1 MLSLSDGTKKGLILG
16 STAVL
21 PRNLRLKSRA
31 SMLASLEVGIAAR
44 SDLLIIAHPKS
55 GNTWLKA
62 MLSRLYQVRFGFPEE
77 LLNKSDEY
85 ARRNPAVPRLAATNG
100 YYSYEG
106 AVGEELKRPDS
117 ALRDK
122 AIVFLPR
129 HPLDIAVS
137 WFFQFTKRQ
146 SAHKQELINAFI
158 EHPVDKYTVS
168 MWEFVRNSDIGVEFL
183 IDYLNG
189 WRLALAG
196 LERAITVRYEDL
208 RTNPEL
214 ELARINALLGEDFS
228 DQEIA
233 DAVAWASVDNLR
245 KMEREGKFRQGGM
258 TLRNPDDPNSFKVR
272 RAKIG
277 GYRDY
282 FNSDELEEL
291 DALVQ
296 AGLDPALGYTTNHAG
311 H

>member
-21 PRNLRLKSRA
+21 PRNLRVKSRV
-31 SMLASLEVGIAAR
+31 SLLASLEVGIATR

-62 MLSRLYQVRFGFPEE
+62 MLSRLYQVRFGFPEQ

-85 ARRNPAVPRLAATNG
+85 ARLNPAVPRLAATNG

-106 AVGEELKRPDS
+106 AVGEELKRPNS

-168 MWEFVRNSDIGVEFL
+168 MWEFVRNSDLGVEFL

-189 WRLALAG
+189 WRVALAG

-208 RTNPEL
+208 RTNTEL
-214 ELARINALLGEDFS
+214 QLARINTLLGEDFS
-228 DQEIA
+228 AQEIA
-233 DAVAWASVDNLR
+233 EAVAWGSVDNLR
-245 KMEREGKFRQGGM
+245 KMESEGKFRQGGM

-282 FNSDELEEL
+282 FNRDELEEL

-296 AGLDPALGYTTNHAG
+296 ARLDPALGYTTDHAG

>member
-1 MLSLSDGTKKGLILG
+1 MLSLSDGTKKGLIIG

-31 SMLASLEVGIAAR
+31 SMLASLEVGIAER

-62 MLSRLYQVRFGFPEE
+62 MLSRLYQVRFGFPEQ

-106 AVGEELKRPDS
+106 AVGEELKRADS
-117 ALRDK
+117 MLRDK

-189 WRLALAG
+189 WHAALAG

-208 RTNPEL
+208 RTKPEF
-214 ELARINALLGEDFS
+214 ELARINNLLGEDFS

-245 KMEREGKFRQGGM
+245 QMESEGKFRQGGM

-282 FNSDELEEL
+282 FNGDELNEL
-291 DALVQ
+291 DALVEVR
-296 AGLDPALGYTTNHAG
+296 LDPALGYTTDHAG

>member
-189 WRLALAG
+189 WHAALAG